1 MPYNIQVTVA
11 AGLNYRT
18 KPSTKRGTIKGAYP
32 KGTKLLCSEKTS
44 ENGETWYKVQS
55 NGYWVCG
62 YMPKDGW
69 YIKSLSTSTSKPT
82 DTTTKPPA
90 SPNTSKPTSNNDSVI
105 KKLLEEENSQFEF
118 SGGGTAIGLPSNSKG
133 SNNATG
139 FGQIGTSA
147 ADTTYDYKIDTSWLR
162 EYLNIV
168 KKNANIY
175 IEGDENIINSF
186 FTKFNRF
193 DIDYPDLVLDKTF
206 AFVFMTRPDLNIL
219 NGSSKS
225 APLHPQVQNDPTCY
239 YINNT
244 RPEIITSL
252 TKNHSSS
259 HDFNVFLCNHA
270 SSFEV
275 SDEFIKTGEMGET
288 LTGHKIAYGK
298 NNIESKTAGSFNIQY
313 TDDKELNI
321 YKMHKLWT
329 DYISKVYRGEWK
341 PKREYI
347 TDKVLDY
354 ATSVYYILC
363 AGDGE
368 TILFWSKYYGVF
380 PTNTPSSTLSW
391 SKGNSIKNPE
401 YSITYQYSFKEDFN
415 PLALAEFNMNCKDGS
430 FVYKNIYEPI
440 LASTGRSFSGAPFID
455 TVNVNGEYRYK
466 LRFRKE
472 S

>member
-18 KPSTKRGTIKGAYP
+18 QPSTKTGTKKGAYS
-32 KGTKLLCSEKTS
+32 KGTKLLCSEKTKT
-44 ENGETWYKVQS
+44 GDETWYKVQS

-62 YMPKDGW
+62 YMPRDGW
-69 YIKSLSTSTSKPT
+69 YIKSLDNSPPKPS

-90 SPNTSKPTSNNDSVI
+90 PPNTSKPNTNNEAALKQLLDS
-105 KKLLEEENSQFEF
+105 ENSQYKFDAGGQSVGMPGNS
-118 SGGGTAIGLPSNSKG
+118 SGSTNANSFA
-133 SNNATG
+133 SIYSPPAEM
-139 FGQIGTSA
+139 S
-147 ADTTYDYKIDTSWLR
+147 YDYKIDTSWLR
-162 EYLNIV
+162 EYINIV
-168 KKNANIY
+168 KRNSNIY

-193 DIDYPDLVLDKTF
+193 NISYPDLTLDKTF
-206 AFVFMTRPDLNIL
+206 AYVFITRPDLNIL
-219 NGSSKS
+219 ADTSKKS
-225 APLHPQVQNDPTCY
+225 PLHSQVQNDPTCY

-244 RPEIITSL
+244 RPEILQSL
-252 TKNHSSS
+252 TKNLSSM
-259 HDFNVFLCNHA
+259 HDFNTFLCNHA

-288 LTGHKIAYGK
+288 FTGYKIAFGK
-298 NNIESKTAGSFNIQY
+298 NNIESKTAGSFSIQY
-313 TDDKELNI
+313 TDDRELNI
-321 YKMHKLWT
+321 YKMHKLWI

-341 PKREYI
+341 PKQEYRAN
-347 TDKVLDY
+347 KVLDY

-363 AGDGE
+363 GADGE

-391 SKGNSIKNPE
+391 SKGSSLKNPE
-401 YSITYQYSFKEDFN
+401 YGITYQYSFKEDFN
-415 PLALAEFNMNCKDGS
+415 PLSLAEFNINCKDGG
-430 FVYKNIYEPI
+430 FVYKNIYEPV
-440 LASTGRSFSGAPFID
+440 LASTGRTFSGSPFID
-455 TVNVNGEYRYK
+455 TVNVGGDYKYK